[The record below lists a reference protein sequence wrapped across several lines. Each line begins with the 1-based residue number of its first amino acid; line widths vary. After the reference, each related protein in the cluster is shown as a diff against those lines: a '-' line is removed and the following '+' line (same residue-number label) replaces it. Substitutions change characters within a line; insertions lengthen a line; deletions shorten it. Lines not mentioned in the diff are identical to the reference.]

1 MADIRSQLARTR
13 VVPVLTLEPGPDA
26 VELCQALVRGGLTM
40 LEITLR
46 TEGAL
51 RAIEMA
57 ARAVP
62 GATIGVGTIT
72 RPEQFAQAAS
82 AGARFAVSPGATPVL
97 LEAAAKSGLPFLPGT
112 ATPSEV
118 MQARESGLTTLKF
131 FPAKP
136 MGGVATLAALA
147 PVFGDVAFCPT
158 GGITQQD
165 FRDYLALDN
174 VVAVGGSW
182 MAPRAAIA
190 ARDWPAI
197 ERAAA
202 ACMVT

>member
-1 MADIRSQLARTR
+1 MADIRLLLKQAR
-13 VVPVLTLEPGPDA
+13 VVPVLTLDPGQDA
-26 VELCQALVRGGLTM
+26 IDLCRALLRGGLTM
-40 LEITLR
+40 LEVTLR

-51 RAIEMA
+51 RAIEMVARDVPA
-57 ARAVP
+57 AM
-62 GATIGVGTIT
+62 IGVGTIT
-72 RPEQFAQAAS
+72 RPEQFVQAAN
-82 AGARFAVSPGATPVL
+82 AGARFAVSPGVSPSL
-97 LEAAAKSGLPFLPGT
+97 IEAAGRAALPYLPGT

-118 MQARESGLTTLKF
+118 MLARAAGLTTLKF

-136 MGGVATLAALA
+136 MGGAATLAALA

-165 FRDYLALDN
+165 FRDYLALGN

-182 MAPRAAIA
+182 MAPRASVA
-190 ARDWPAI
+190 ARDWAAI

>member
-1 MADIRSQLARTR
+1 MADIRSQLARAR
-13 VVPVLTLEPGPDA
+13 IVPVLTLEPGPDA

-46 TEGAL
+46 TDGAL
-51 RAIEMA
+51 RAIEMVAHALPNA
-57 ARAVP
+57 A
-62 GATIGVGTIT
+62 IGVGTIT
-72 RPEQFAQAAS
+72 RAGQLVQAAS
-82 AGARFAVSPGATPVL
+82 AGARFAVSPGATPAL

-112 ATPSEV
+112 ATPSDV
-118 MQARESGLTTLKF
+118 ILARAAGFTTLKF

-136 MGGVATLAALA
+136 MGGIATLAALA

-165 FRDYLALDN
+165 FRDYLALKN

-190 ARDWPAI
+190 ARDWAAI

-202 ACMVT
+202 ASMMT